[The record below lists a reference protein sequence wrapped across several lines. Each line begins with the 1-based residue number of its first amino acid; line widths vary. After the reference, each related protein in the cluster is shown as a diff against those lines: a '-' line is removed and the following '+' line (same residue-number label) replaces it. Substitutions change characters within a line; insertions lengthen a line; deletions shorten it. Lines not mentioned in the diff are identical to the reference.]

1 MRRATGLVIVTLLL
15 IAAAPAPKE
24 TAKEAAEKLQGTW
37 IVEQQTS
44 RGRDASEP
52 GSSTNIEFKENILI
66 KENTLIRENTLTRTR
81 TYTNTKGASYSK
93 WVTYT
98 CTIDPNSNPPEMDL
112 VQNLPDGSKGSNH
125 LAIYLLDGDFLK
137 ICEGPPDGKRP
148 KKFTSDKD
156 SDNYLMILK
165 RKKD

>member
-1 MRRATGLVIVTLLL
+1 MRRPIFLIFVAFLL

-37 IVEQQTS
+37 IVEQQSS
-44 RGRDASEP
+44 RGRDASELAC
-52 GSSTNIEFKENILI
+52 STNIEI
-66 KENTLIRENTLTRTR
+66 KENTLIKENALIRVNTLTRTR
-81 TYTNTKGASYSK
+81 TYTNTKGESYSK
-93 WVTYT
+93 WLTYT

-112 VQNLPDGSKGSNH
+112 VQNLPDGSKGSDH
-125 LAIYLLDGDFLK
+125 LAVYLLDGDILK

-156 SDNYLMILK
+156 SDNYLMFLK